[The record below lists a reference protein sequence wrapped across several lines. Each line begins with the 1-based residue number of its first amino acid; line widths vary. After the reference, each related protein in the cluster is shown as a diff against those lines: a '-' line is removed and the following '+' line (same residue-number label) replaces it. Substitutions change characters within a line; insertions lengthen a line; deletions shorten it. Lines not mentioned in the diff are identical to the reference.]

1 MDAKLQ
7 AKGTGR
13 VLQKVMP
20 QWGANL
26 NVIDFEDIYYYIK
39 PMGRSGDSWDD
50 VPAYI
55 KDTFN
60 KLGIP
65 EAEQKFLGGVGA
77 QYESELVY
85 HKIRKDLEDKGVIFL
100 SMDDG
105 LKQYPEIVKK
115 YFCTV
120 IPYNDNKLA
129 ALNTAVWSGGSF
141 VYVPK
146 GVKVD
151 LPLQAYF
158 RINAKNA

>member
-13 VLQKVMP
+13 VLRILMP

-65 EAEQKFLGGVGA
+65 EAEQKFLGGLA
-77 QYESELVY
+77 
-85 HKIRKDLEDKGVIFL
+85 R
-100 SMDDG
+100 SM
-105 LKQYPEIVKK
+105 KANWFI
-115 YFCTV
+115 T
-120 IPYNDNKLA
+120 
-129 ALNTAVWSGGSF
+129 
-141 VYVPK
+141 
-146 GVKVD
+146 
-151 LPLQAYF
+151 
-158 RINAKNA
+158 R